1 MDLPSFTLDTTLL
14 ETSQEPDP
22 ERIYD
27 LLILGGGPA
36 AMSATVYAA
45 RKMLSCALL
54 SKDLGGQIRE
64 TSEVENWLGFQN
76 INAKDLADSF
86 AEHVKSFSVPVAI
99 GTHITT
105 VTKQDDDF
113 RVSTDTGTHYVSR
126 TLILATGKRHRSLNV
141 PGEKELVGRGV
152 AYCAT
157 CDAPF
162 YRGKKVV
169 VAGGGNSAFT
179 TTMDLLKVEA
189 EVTLV
194 NFIRGWQAD
203 EVLQTRIK
211 EGGKATLLDYHQ
223 VTKIEGTDRVT
234 GVVVTNREN
243 DQEER
248 IEASG
253 IFIEV
258 GLLPN
263 SDMVKGLV
271 DLNEQGEVIVD
282 CLCRTSVKGLYG
294 AGDVTT
300 VPHKQIVIAAGEG
313 AKAALSAYSYLMDKS
328 LI

>member
-1 MDLPSFTLDTTLL
+1 VDFPSFTLDTTLL
-14 ETSQEPDP
+14 EIKEPEPD
-22 ERIYD
+22 RIYD

-36 AMSATVYAA
+36 AMTAAVYAA

-54 SKDLGGQIRE
+54 SKDFGGQIRE

-86 AEHVKSFSVPVAI
+86 EEHVKSFSIPVAI
-99 GTHITT
+99 GTGITG
-105 VTKQDDDF
+105 VTKQEDTF
-113 RVSTDTGTHYVSR
+113 RVSTDTGTLYSSR
-126 TLILATGKRHRSLNV
+126 TLILATGKRHRLLNV
-141 PGEKELVGRGV
+141 PGEKELLGRGV

-162 YRGKKVV
+162 YKGKKVV
-169 VAGGGNSAFT
+169 VVGGGNSAFT
-179 TTMDLLKVEA
+179 TAMDLLKVDA

-203 EVLQTRIK
+203 EALQGRIK
-211 EGGKATLLDYHQ
+211 QGGKVTLLDYHQ
-223 VTKIEGTDRVT
+223 LSTIEGAERVT
-234 GVVVTNREN
+234 GVVVTDRETET
-243 DQEER
+243 EER
-248 IEASG
+248 IEATG

-263 SDMVKGLV
+263 SDMVKDLV
-271 DLNEQGEVIVD
+271 DLNDQGEVIVD
-282 CLCRTSVKGLYG
+282 CLCRTSVEGLYG

-300 VPHKQIVIAAGEG
+300 VPHKQIIIAAGEG
-313 AKAALSAYSYLMDKS
+313 AKAALSAYSYLIDKS

>member
-1 MDLPSFTLDTTLL
+1 MA
-14 ETSQEPDP
+14 
-22 ERIYD
+22 
-27 LLILGGGPA
+27 GA
-36 AMSATVYAA
+36 VYGA

-54 SKDLGGQIRE
+54 SKDFGGQIRE

-86 AEHVKSFSVPVAI
+86 EEHVKSFSIPVALGI
-99 GTHITT
+99 RITG
-105 VTKQDDDF
+105 VAKQEQTF
-113 RVSTDTGTHYVSR
+113 RVSTDTGTLYSSR

-141 PGEKELVGRGV
+141 PGEKELLGRGV

-162 YRGKKVV
+162 YKGKKVV

-179 TTMDLLKVEA
+179 TALDLLKVDA
-189 EVTLV
+189 EVILV
-194 NFIRGWQAD
+194 NFIKGWQAD
-203 EVLQTRIK
+203 EALQSRMK
-211 EGGKATLLDYHQ
+211 QGGKVTLLDYHQ
-223 VTKIEGTDRVT
+223 VSTIEGTERVT
-234 GVVVTNREN
+234 GVVVKSREN
-243 DQEER
+243 EKETR
-248 IEASG
+248 IEANG

-263 SDMVKGLV
+263 SDMVKDLV
-271 DLNEQGEVIVD
+271 NLNDQGEVIVD
-282 CLCRTSVKGLYG
+282 CLCRTNVEGFYG

-300 VPHKQIVIAAGEG
+300 VPHKQIIIAAGEG

>member
-1 MDLPSFTLDTTLL
+1 MDFPTFTLDTTLL
-14 ETSQEPDP
+14 EESKEPEVDVT
-22 ERIYD
+22 YD

-36 AMSATVYAA
+36 AMSAAVYAA
-45 RKMLSCALL
+45 RKMLTIALIT
-54 SKDLGGQIRE
+54 KDFGGQIRE

-86 AEHVKSFSVPVAI
+86 EEHVKSFEIPVGLGI
-99 GTHITT
+99 GITE
-105 VTKQDDDF
+105 VTKQGDTF
-113 RVSTDTGTHYVSR
+113 RVSADNGKVYSSR
-126 TLILATGKRHRSLNV
+126 TLILATGKRHRPLNV

-157 CDAPF
+157 CDAPL
-162 YRGKKVV
+162 YKGKKVV

-179 TTMDLLKVEA
+179 TAMDLIKVEA

-194 NFIRGWQAD
+194 NFLRGWQAD
-203 EVLQTRIK
+203 EALQKRMK
-211 EGGKATLLDYHQ
+211 QSGKVKFLDNHQ
-223 VTKIEGTDRVT
+223 VTSIEGEVGVT
-234 GVVVTNREN
+234 GVVVKNRET
-243 DQEER
+243 DKEETL
-248 IEASG
+248 EANG

-263 SDMVKGLV
+263 NDMVKDLV
-271 DLNEQGEVIVD
+271 ELNDQGEVIVD
-282 CLCRTSVKGLYG
+282 CMCRTSVEGLYG

-313 AKAALSAYSYLMDKS
+313 AKAALSAYTYLINKS

>member
-1 MDLPSFTLDTTLL
+1 MDFPSFTLDTTIL
-14 ETSQEPDP
+14 EPAKAPEPG
-22 ERIYD
+22 RTYD

-36 AMSATVYAA
+36 AMTAAVYAA
-45 RKMLSCALL
+45 RKMLSFALL
-54 SKDLGGQIRE
+54 SKDFGGQIRE

-86 AEHVKSFSVPVAI
+86 GEHVKSFSIPVAI
-99 GTHITT
+99 GTGITG
-105 VTKQDDDF
+105 VAKQGDTF
-113 RVSTDTGTHYVSR
+113 RVSTDTGALYSGR
-126 TLILATGKRHRSLNV
+126 TLILATGKRHRSLNI

-162 YRGKKVV
+162 YKGKKVV

-179 TTMDLLKVEA
+179 TAMDLLKVGA

-194 NFIRGWQAD
+194 NLIKGWQAD
-203 EVLQTRIK
+203 EALQKRIK
-211 EGGKATLLDYHQ
+211 QGGKVTFLDYHQ
-223 VTKIEGTDRVT
+223 VSTIEGTDRVT
-234 GVVVTNREN
+234 GVTVTDRQNQ
-243 DQEER
+243 QEKR

-253 IFIEV
+253 IFIEA

-263 SDMVKGLV
+263 SDMVKDLV
-271 DLNEQGEVIVD
+271 DLNDQGEVIVD
-282 CLCRTSVKGLYG
+282 CLCRTSVEGLYG

-313 AKAALSAYSYLMDKS
+313 AKAALSAYSYLINKT

>member
-1 MDLPSFTLDTTLL
+1 VDFPSFTLDTTLL
-14 ETSQEPDP
+14 ETTKAPEPDHM
-22 ERIYD
+22 YD

-36 AMSATVYAA
+36 AMAGAVYGA

-54 SKDLGGQIRE
+54 SKDFGGQIRE

-86 AEHVKSFSVPVAI
+86 EEHVKSFSIPVALGI
-99 GTHITT
+99 RITG
-105 VTKQDDDF
+105 VAKQEQTF
-113 RVSTDTGTHYVSR
+113 RVSTDTGTLYSSR

-141 PGEKELVGRGV
+141 PGEKELLGRGV

-162 YRGKKVV
+162 YKGKKVV

-179 TTMDLLKVEA
+179 TALDLLKVDA

-194 NFIRGWQAD
+194 NFIKGWQAD
-203 EVLQTRIK
+203 EALQSRMK
-211 EGGKATLLDYHQ
+211 QGGKVTLLDYHQ
-223 VTKIEGTDRVT
+223 VSTIEGTERVT
-234 GVVVTNREN
+234 GVVVKSREN
-243 DQEER
+243 EKETR
-248 IEASG
+248 IEANG

-263 SDMVKGLV
+263 SDMVKDLV
-271 DLNEQGEVIVD
+271 NLNDQGEVIVD
-282 CLCRTSVKGLYG
+282 CLCRTNVEGFYG

-300 VPHKQIVIAAGEG
+300 VPHKQIIIAAGEG

>member
-1 MDLPSFTLDTTLL
+1 MDFPSFTLDTTLL
-14 ETSQEPDP
+14 ETTKEPEPD
-22 ERIYD
+22 RVYD

-36 AMSATVYAA
+36 AMSAAVYAA
-45 RKMLSCALL
+45 RKMLNLALL
-54 SKDLGGQIRE
+54 SKDFGGQIRE

-86 AEHVKSFSVPVAI
+86 GDHVKSFSIPVAI
-99 GTHITT
+99 GTGITG
-105 VTKQDDDF
+105 VIKQGDTF
-113 RVSTDTGTHYVSR
+113 RVSTDTGTLYSSR
-126 TLILATGKRHRSLNV
+126 TLILATGKRHRSLNI

-162 YRGKKVV
+162 YKGKKVV

-179 TTMDLLKVEA
+179 TAMDLLKVDA

-203 EVLQTRIK
+203 EALQDRIK
-211 EGGKATLLDYHQ
+211 QGGKVTLLDYHQ
-223 VTKIEGTDRVT
+223 VSTIEGTERVT
-234 GVVVTNREN
+234 GVVVKSRETET
-243 DQEER
+243 EER
-248 IEASG
+248 IEATG

-263 SDMVKGLV
+263 SDMVKDLA
-271 DLNEQGEVIVD
+271 DLNDQGEVIVD
-282 CLCRTSVKGLYG
+282 CLCRTSVDGLYG

-300 VPHKQIVIAAGEG
+300 VPHKQIIIAAGEG

>member
-1 MDLPSFTLDTTLL
+1 MDFPSFTLDATLL
-14 ETSQEPDP
+14 ETQEPEPD
-22 ERIYD
+22 RIYD

-36 AMSATVYAA
+36 AMSAAVYAA
-45 RKMLSCALL
+45 RKMLNLALL
-54 SKDLGGQIRE
+54 SKDFGGQIRE

-86 AEHVKSFSVPVAI
+86 GEHVKSFSIPVAL
-99 GTHITT
+99 GAGITG
-105 VTKQDDDF
+105 VTKQGDAF
-113 RVSTDTGTHYVSR
+113 RVSTDAGTLYSSR

-141 PGEKELVGRGV
+141 PGEKELLGRGV

-162 YRGKKVV
+162 YKGKKVV

-179 TTMDLLKVEA
+179 TAIDLLKVGA

-203 EVLQTRIK
+203 EALQKRIK
-211 EGGKATLLDYHQ
+211 QGGKVTLLDYHQ
-223 VTKIEGTDRVT
+223 VSTIEGTELVT
-234 GVVVTNREN
+234 GVLVKSRETE
-243 DQEER
+243 QEER
-248 IEASG
+248 IEANG

-263 SDMVKGLV
+263 SDMVKDLV
-271 DLNEQGEVIVD
+271 DLNDQGEVIVD
-282 CLCRTSVKGLYG
+282 CLCGTSVEGFYG

-300 VPHKQIVIAAGEG
+300 VPHKQIIIAAGEG
-313 AKAALSAYSYLMDKS
+313 AKAALSAYSYLLDTS

>member
-1 MDLPSFTLDTTLL
+1 MDFPSFTLDTTLL
-14 ETSQEPDP
+14 EPTKAPEPG
-22 ERIYD
+22 RTYD

-36 AMSATVYAA
+36 AMTAAVYAA
-45 RKMLSCALL
+45 RKMLDLALL
-54 SKDLGGQIRE
+54 SKDFGGQIRE

-86 AEHVKSFSVPVAI
+86 GEHVKSFSIPVAI
-99 GTHITT
+99 GTGITG
-105 VTKQDDDF
+105 VAKQGDTF
-113 RVSTDTGTHYVSR
+113 RVSTDTGALYSGR
-126 TLILATGKRHRSLNV
+126 TLILATGKRHRSLNI

-162 YRGKKVV
+162 YKGKKVV

-179 TTMDLLKVEA
+179 TAMDLLKVGAEA
-189 EVTLV
+189 
-194 NFIRGWQAD
+194 
-203 EVLQTRIK
+203 LQKRIK
-211 EGGKATLLDYHQ
+211 QGGKVTFLDYHQ
-223 VTKIEGTDRVT
+223 VSTIEGTDRVT
-234 GVVVTNREN
+234 GVTVTDRQNQ
-243 DQEER
+243 QEKR

-263 SDMVKGLV
+263 SDMVKDLV
-271 DLNEQGEVIVD
+271 DLNDQGEVIVD
-282 CLCRTSVKGLYG
+282 CLCRTSVEGLYG

-313 AKAALSAYSYLMDKS
+313 AKAALSAYSYLINKT

>member
-1 MDLPSFTLDTTLL
+1 M
-14 ETSQEPDP
+14 
-22 ERIYD
+22 YD

-36 AMSATVYAA
+36 AMAGAVYGA

-54 SKDLGGQIRE
+54 SKDFGGQIRE

-86 AEHVKSFSVPVAI
+86 EEHVKSFSIPVALGI
-99 GTHITT
+99 RITG
-105 VTKQDDDF
+105 VAKQEQTF
-113 RVSTDTGTHYVSR
+113 RVSTDTGTLYSSR

-141 PGEKELVGRGV
+141 PGEKELLGRGV

-162 YRGKKVV
+162 YKGKKVV

-179 TTMDLLKVEA
+179 TALDLLKVDA
-189 EVTLV
+189 EVILV
-194 NFIRGWQAD
+194 NFIKGWQAD
-203 EVLQTRIK
+203 EALQSRMK
-211 EGGKATLLDYHQ
+211 QGGKVTLLDYHQ
-223 VTKIEGTDRVT
+223 VSTIEGTERVT
-234 GVVVTNREN
+234 GVVVKSREN
-243 DQEER
+243 EKETR
-248 IEASG
+248 IEANG

-263 SDMVKGLV
+263 SDMVKDLV
-271 DLNEQGEVIVD
+271 NLNDQGEVIVD
-282 CLCRTSVKGLYG
+282 CLCRTNVEGFYG

-300 VPHKQIVIAAGEG
+300 VPHKQIIIAAGEG

>member
-1 MDLPSFTLDTTLL
+1 M
-14 ETSQEPDP
+14 
-22 ERIYD
+22 YD

-36 AMSATVYAA
+36 AMAGAVYGAS
-45 RKMLSCALL
+45 KMLSCALL
-54 SKDLGGQIRE
+54 SKDFGGQIRE

-86 AEHVKSFSVPVAI
+86 EEHVKSFSIPVALGI
-99 GTHITT
+99 RITE
-105 VTKQDDDF
+105 VAKQEQTF
-113 RVSTDTGTHYVSR
+113 RVSTDTGTLYSSR

-141 PGEKELVGRGV
+141 PGEKELLGRGV

-162 YRGKKVV
+162 YKGKKVV

-179 TTMDLLKVEA
+179 TALDLLKVDA

-194 NFIRGWQAD
+194 NFIKGWQAD
-203 EVLQTRIK
+203 EALQSRMK
-211 EGGKATLLDYHQ
+211 QGGKVTLLDYHQ
-223 VTKIEGTDRVT
+223 VSTIEGTERVT
-234 GVVVTNREN
+234 GVVVKSREN
-243 DQEER
+243 EKETR
-248 IEASG
+248 IEANG

-263 SDMVKGLV
+263 SDMVKDLV
-271 DLNEQGEVIVD
+271 NLNDQGEVIVD
-282 CLCRTSVKGLYG
+282 CLCRTNVEGFYG

-300 VPHKQIVIAAGEG
+300 VPHKQIIIAAGEG